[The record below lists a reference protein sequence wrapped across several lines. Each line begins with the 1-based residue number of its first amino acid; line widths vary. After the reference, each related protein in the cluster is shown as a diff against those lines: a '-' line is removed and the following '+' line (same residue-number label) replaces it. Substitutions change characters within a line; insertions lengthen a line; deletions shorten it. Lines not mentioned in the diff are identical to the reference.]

1 MASTSGSWSASS
13 GRPSVLEPYF
23 EPDPFYSEEFSEHEQ
38 DFNNG
43 IREITIL
50 ILLFGL
56 LSFCSYAFLSIW
68 RRNDER
74 DDEFLP
80 YSWEDEF
87 VYKTSFAICS
97 FSLAVSVGA
106 ALLLPISTIS
116 NEVLHRYPAS
126 WYMKWL
132 NSSLIN
138 GIWNLIFVL
147 SNVSLFVFLPFA
159 YLFCESEGL
168 PFFGNKRGLVARA
181 KETMVTLLL
190 LSLTVLGMM
199 YVLSALIDFDTYSID
214 RLLNVYSYL
223 PFLYSCV
230 SFLGVLMLLIC
241 TPLGF
246 ARLFTIVGDLVMKPT
261 FMRNLDEEF
270 YVAKFEEQSLQQKVK
285 DLSPGGIGQ
294 SRMSMTPV
302 VDTTGRRLKNGEVLS
317 FYKASLAEATLKR
330 NTLNAARKTPMWR
343 RILGYPFVMIF
354 LFALTALSLV
364 SVISNVMQLMAGI
377 RSLPLQQ
384 HLVDLGHSSL
394 MSLGV
399 LGVAIEVMLIG
410 YLFVTSLVGLYT
422 IPFIRMIRPKM
433 GDTSLTHL
441 ILNCG
446 LFLILSS
453 ALPLL
458 SKILGITNF
467 DLLGSFG
474 EVKWLGN
481 IYIVLFCNA
490 VFGVCA
496 SLALFNKFTARVRTA
511 IFNRFEVAIKALVP
525 FDALR
530 ALLDHYRGVL
540 RDGVA
545 MSRKIHLY
553 ISTVFKRNDGQPKMA
568 VAAAAAAVSPS
579 SASSTG
585 LKTE

>member
-1 MASTSGSWSASS
+1 MASTSSGSWSAPS

-38 DFNNG
+38 EFNNG

-80 YSWEDEF
+80 YSWEDEI
-87 VYKTSFAICS
+87 VYKTSFAICA

-147 SNVSLFVFLPFA
+147 SNVSLFIFLPFA

-181 KETMVTLLL
+181 KETIVTLLL

-285 DLSPGGIGQ
+285 DFSPGGIGQ
-294 SRMSMTPV
+294 SRMTPM
-302 VDTTGRRLKNGEVLS
+302 VDTAGKRLKNGEVLS
-317 FYKASLAEATLKR
+317 FYKASLAAATLKR
-330 NTLNAARKTPMWR
+330 KTLDAARKTPMWR

-364 SVISNVMQLMAGI
+364 SVISNVMQLMAGF

-384 HLVDLGHSSL
+384 QIVDLGHSSL

-422 IPFIRMIRPKM
+422 IPFIRMIRPKL

-496 SLALFNKFTARVRTA
+496 SLALFNKFTARVRIA
-511 IFNRFEVAIKALVP
+511 IVNRFEVAIKALVP
-525 FDALR
+525 IDALR
-530 ALLDHYRGVL
+530 ALLEHYRGVW

-545 MSRKIHLY
+545 MSRKIIQY
-553 ISTVFKRNDGQPKMA
+553 ISTVFKRNDGQPKI
-568 VAAAAAAVSPS
+568 AAAVAVSPS
-579 SASSTG
+579 PASSTG
-585 LKTE
+585 LKSE

>member
-1 MASTSGSWSASS
+1 MVSPTGAWSASS

-38 DFNNG
+38 EFNNG
-43 IREITIL
+43 VREITIL

-68 RRNDER
+68 RRNDDR

-80 YSWEDEF
+80 YSWEDEI

-147 SNVSLFVFLPFA
+147 SNVSLFIFLPFA

-181 KETMVTLLL
+181 KETVVTLLL

-285 DLSPGGIGQ
+285 DFSSGGIGQ
-294 SRMSMTPV
+294 SRMTPM
-302 VDTTGRRLKNGEVLS
+302 VDTTGRRLKNGEVLTY
-317 FYKASLAEATLKR
+317 YKSSLADATLKR
-330 NTLNAARKTPMWR
+330 KALDAARKTPMWR

-354 LFALTALSLV
+354 LLTLTALSLV
-364 SVISNVMQLMAGI
+364 SVISNVMQLMAGF

-384 HLVDLGHSSL
+384 QFVDLGISSL
-394 MSLGV
+394 TSLGV

-422 IPFIRMIRPKM
+422 IPFIRMIRPKL

-490 VFGVCA
+490 VFGGCA

-511 IFNRFEVAIKALVP
+511 IVNRFEVAIKALVP

-530 ALLDHYRGVL
+530 SLLEHYRGLL

-553 ISTVFKRNDGQPKMA
+553 ISTVFKRNDGQPNMG
-568 VAAAAAAVSPS
+568 VAAAAAVSPS
-579 SASSTG
+579 PAASSTG
-585 LKTE
+585 LKAE